1 MNFPNLS
8 IIGERINP
16 GFKSTKAMFET
27 DDFAAIQALAL
38 CQAKAGAAYLN
49 VNCGRRALDD
59 PKFLSEVIHAIQ
71 RVTDTPLCFDF
82 PNVSV
87 QETCLKAYDIERAKG
102 RKPIVNSIAET
113 RLEMLELARIRP
125 FRLILMASER
135 QENGRGKPNKTLV
148 EMVDTTR
155 RVIGGILGGAGGFV
169 PDDLI
174 VDVSISALAAD
185 MQGLTRMS
193 VDAISAIAT
202 DPDLRGVHLMGG
214 LSNIGQQMPARAAD
228 GTDLKLQLENAF
240 LTLACPLGFD
250 FILGTPWRSYQV
262 LVPDNPVLQTFTEI
276 LDLTGMQAL
285 RAVRR
290 LYRAG

>member
-1 MNFPNLS
+1 VSFPDLS

-16 GFKSTKAMFET
+16 GFKSTRAMFES
-27 DDFAAIQALAL
+27 DDFAAIQALAMR
-38 CQAKAGAAYLN
+38 QAEAGAAYLN

-59 PKFLSEVIHAIQ
+59 PKFLTEVIHAIQ
-71 RVTDTPLCFDF
+71 AVVDTPLSFDF

-87 QETCLKAYDIERAKG
+87 QEVCLKAYDIDKAKG

-125 FRLILMASER
+125 FRVILMASER
-135 QENGRGKPNKTLV
+135 LEDGRGKPNRTTA

-155 RVIGGILGGAGGFV
+155 RVIGGILGDAGGFEA
-169 PDDLI
+169 DDLI

-185 MQGLTRMS
+185 MQGLTRMTL
-193 VDAISAIAT
+193 DAIAAIAS

-214 LSNIGQQMPARAAD
+214 LSNIGQQMPGRAAD

-250 FILGTPWRSYQV
+250 FILGTPWRSYQP
-262 LVPDNPVLQTFTEI
+262 LPPDNPVLQTFGEVV
-276 LDLTGMQAL
+276 DLTGMAAL